1 MAGEA
6 GDFQCHMREQSIV
19 QRHYS
24 RKNGGRHEV
33 DFGDAPIRIEIHSS
47 DETIEVSID
56 TDHEFIPESRRRFAL
71 IIISRHQFS
80 EASGLAAPRKTKR
93 HELLPEY

>member
-1 MAGEA
+1 
-6 GDFQCHMREQSIV
+6 MREQSIV
-19 QRHYS
+19 QHHYS

-33 DFGDAPIRIEIHSS
+33 NFGDARIRIEIHSS
-47 DETIEVSID
+47 DETSVVSIV
-56 TDHEFIPESRRRFAL
+56 TDHEFTRESRRRFAL

-80 EASGLAAPRKTKR
+80 EASGLAAPQKTKR